1 MVQPK
6 VRAVNVGI
14 STLNAL
20 ISSKG
25 HRQTKITQHA
35 IQLINPTRKTRLNK
49 KLAFA
54 LYKTRKPFTTF
65 EDDAQTNFF
74 AEFGYKP
81 PSSSKLSTTL
91 LDDCYTKIET
101 AVEVQLSPSNTL
113 NLVTDESTDISNN
126 RIINTFVITNNSS
139 FFYIS
144 NLEAE
149 PGKLGAEEVID
160 HAIAQAKKFTKGDLS
175 KLASQTTDTCAT

>member
-1 MVQPK
+1 
-6 VRAVNVGI
+6 
-14 STLNAL
+14 
-20 ISSKG
+20 
-25 HRQTKITQHA
+25 
-35 IQLINPTRKTRLNK
+35 
-49 KLAFA
+49 
-54 LYKTRKPFTTF
+54 
-65 EDDAQTNFF
+65 
-74 AEFGYKP
+74 
-81 PSSSKLSTTL
+81 
-91 LDDCYTKIET
+91 
-101 AVEVQLSPSNTL
+101 L

-175 KLASQTTDTCAT
+175 KLAS